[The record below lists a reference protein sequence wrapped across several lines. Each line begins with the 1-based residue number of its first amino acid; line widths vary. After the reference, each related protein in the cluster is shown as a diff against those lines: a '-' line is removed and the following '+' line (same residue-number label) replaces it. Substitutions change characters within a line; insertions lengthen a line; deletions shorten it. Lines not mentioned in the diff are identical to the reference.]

1 MRKKPRIGVDVFG
14 ASAYYN
20 DMVVDFSK
28 RMHRL
33 SEVKKNMQSVLGR
46 RIIRL

>member
-1 MRKKPRIGVDVFG
+1 MRKKPRIGVDVLG

-20 DMVVDFSK
+20 DMVVDFAK

-33 SEVKKNMQSVLGR
+33 REVKKICRAFSDVAS
-46 RIIRL
+46 